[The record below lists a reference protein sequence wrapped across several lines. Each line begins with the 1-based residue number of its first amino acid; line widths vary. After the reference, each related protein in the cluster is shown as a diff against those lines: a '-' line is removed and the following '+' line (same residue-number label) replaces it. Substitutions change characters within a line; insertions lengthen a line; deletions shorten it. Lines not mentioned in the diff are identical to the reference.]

1 MHESSCQREPNTQP
15 ASTIVAKSGSVSKN
29 STVPDAHASEVPTGI
44 CPEAFEAELQYLPE
58 LEVAAEME
66 VESLSGGDR
75 DVLQKHSNNK
85 KYHPIGGT
93 IFHHVINF
101 HRLHHYI
108 TDLARKY
115 KTYRLITP
123 FRSEVYTVDPVN
135 VEYILKTNFENYGKG
150 EYNNSILKDLLGDG
164 IFTVDGEKWREQ
176 RKVSSHEF
184 STRVLRDYSS
194 VVFRKS
200 AATLARVLSEAANKE
215 ESVDMQARFL
225 HKNDSRCGVQSGF
238 CSEMTLRRYVDISWK
253 IKKALNI
260 GSEAK
265 LKKSVKVIDDFVLKL
280 IHTKIEQMHKFQDD
294 STLGWKKNDIL
305 SRFLLLTETNPRYL
319 RDVTLNF
326 MVAGKDTT
334 AISLSWFIYMLC
346 KHPSI
351 QEKVAREIK
360 EVTKVDKITD
370 IEEFAVNMPEE
381 ALEKMQYLHAALT
394 ETLRLC
400 PVLPV
405 DPKICFSDDTWP
417 DGFNVKKGDMVCYLP
432 YAMGRMKFL
441 WGDDA
446 EEFKP
451 ERWLDE
457 KGCFRQENPF
467 KFTAFQAG
475 PRICLGKD
483 FAYRQMK
490 IFSAV
495 LLQCF
500 IFKLKDDKK
509 AVHYKTM
516 INLLIDG
523 GLHVCVS
530 HRSDL

>member
-1 MHESSCQREPNTQP
+1 MHRNLMAFLFSPIYILTAFLSLGL
-15 ASTIVAKSGSVSKN
+15 SIIFI
-29 STVPDAHASEVPTGI
+29 HAFIIT
-44 CPEAFEAELQYLPE
+44 
-58 LEVAAEME
+58 
-66 VESLSGGDR
+66 
-75 DVLQKHSNNK
+75 VLQKHSNNK

-164 IFTVDGEKWREQ
+164 IFTVDGEKWRDQ

-184 STRVLRDYSS
+184 STRILRDYSS

-200 AATLARVLSEAANKE
+200 AATLARILSEAANKE
-215 ESVDMQARFL
+215 ESVDMQDFFTRTTLDAVFKVAFAVDL
-225 HKNDSRCGVQSGF
+225 DTVHGSSEEGVKF
-238 CSEMTLRRYVDISWK
+238 TNAFVVASEMTLRRYVDISWK

-405 DPKICFSDDTWP
+405 DAKICFSDDTWP
-417 DGFNVKKGDMVCYLP
+417 DGFNVKKGDM
-432 YAMGRMKFL
+432 
-441 WGDDA
+441 
-446 EEFKP
+446 
-451 ERWLDE
+451 
-457 KGCFRQENPF
+457 
-467 KFTAFQAG
+467 AG

-509 AVHYKTM
+509 AAHYKTM